1 MAVTVGAEAL
11 GQTPG
16 PPPWPSLSLSPLPG
30 LAGCGW
36 AAGSTH
42 CWEVSLP
49 RATPTSRTTGAACLS
64 RPRPLGSCKVCPIA
78 TAEHPLNEARTDSKN
93 ASPSLLLLRLS
104 HSLVLFYF

>member
-16 PPPWPSLSLSPLPG
+16 PPPPGLSLCPLPG
-30 LAGCGW
+30 LADCGW

-49 RATPTSRTTGAACLS
+49 RATPTNRTMGAACLS
-64 RPRPLGSCKVCPIA
+64 RPWPLGRCKVCPIA
-78 TAEHPLNEARTDSKN
+78 TAERPLNEARTDSKN
-93 ASPSLLLLRLS
+93 ASPSLLLLSLS